1 MRRLP
6 TEKDIAELSA
16 KTDAELAAKL
26 VSLPAKTRGRLSFED
41 YESITGEEFDEF
53 STVGRMI
60 VGNVAAKTGCR
71 LDPPHDGGVFF
82 LKK

>member
-1 MRRLP
+1 M
-6 TEKDIAELSA
+6 ELSA

-26 VSLPAKTRGRLSFED
+26 VLLPAKTRGRLSFED

-53 STVGRMI
+53 STAGRLL
-60 VGNVAAKTGCR
+60 VGNVAAETGCR
-71 LDPPHDGGVFF
+71 LDPPHAGGVFF

>member
-1 MRRLP
+1 M
-6 TEKDIAELSA
+6 ELSA

-41 YESITGEEFDEF
+41 YENITGEKFDEF
-53 STVGRMI
+53 STAGRMI
-60 VGNVAAKTGCR
+60 VGNVAAEAGCR